1 MGPPVREFY
10 HDEILEPG
18 CTDLYKKIKEKYL
31 SEISEEEYTYYLN
44 QKIVK
49 GVIYGQMSSLF
60 VNIPVLNKQT
70 NKKIMV
76 LFSLRPGER
85 TFLCETVLSELGF
98 TRPFGDTFEVDINNK
113 TFEVINS
120 DFYDVRTGGYDVYGL
135 NILGSN
141 FFTKSNCKL
150 VIDYSL
156 NDVSITFP

>member
-1 MGPPVREFY
+1 MGILIKNFY
-10 HDEILEPG
+10 DEICLDYDG
-18 CTDLYKKIKEKYL
+18 GTSDDIFKKIKEKYL

-49 GVIYGQMSSLF
+49 GIIFGEMSSLF
-60 VNIPVLNKQT
+60 VNIPVLNKET

-76 LFSLRPGER
+76 LFVIISEAK
-85 TFLCETVLSELGF
+85 TYLCEKVLTELGF
-98 TRPFGDTFEVDINNK
+98 THPFRESFEVDINNK
-113 TFEVINS
+113 TYEIINS
-120 DFYDVRTGGYDVYGL
+120 DHMYQWSNNGL

-150 VIDYSL
+150 VVDYSL